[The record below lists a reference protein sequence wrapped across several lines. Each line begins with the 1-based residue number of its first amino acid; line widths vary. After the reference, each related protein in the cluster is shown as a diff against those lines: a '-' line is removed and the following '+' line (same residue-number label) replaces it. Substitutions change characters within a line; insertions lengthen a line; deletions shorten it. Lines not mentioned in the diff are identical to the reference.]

1 MHLSL
6 AASSILS
13 TLASAVLAAPANF
26 QDPVP
31 FESIAAEDTPSLI
44 KRNVGGVR
52 LCTGSAWTGWCQY
65 VIWPLNECI
74 SLNDFAGH
82 TLSFRPDEDTQC
94 FLMHQD
100 LKAKIHARVRC
111 DANREYADVRHE
123 SLGLGHLEVLSFVA
137 NMSSYQCFTPIDS

>member
-1 MHLSL
+1 MHFSL

-13 TLASAVLAAPANF
+13 TLASTVLAAPASF
-26 QDPVP
+26 QAPAP
-31 FESIAAEDTPSLI
+31 FKFIAAEESSNLA
-44 KRNVGGVR
+44 KRNIGGVR

-82 TLSFRPDEDTQC
+82 TLSFRPDEGTQC
-94 FLMHQD
+94 FLMQG
-100 LKAKIHARVRC
+100 RC
-111 DANREYADVRHE
+111 DANNEYADVRYE

-137 NMSSYQCFTPIDS
+137 NMSSYQCFEPIDS

>member
-13 TLASAVLAAPANF
+13 TLASAVLAAPASF
-26 QDPVP
+26 QAPAP
-31 FESIAAEDTPSLI
+31 FEFIAAEDTPSLA

-74 SLNDFAGH
+74 SLND
-82 TLSFRPDEDTQC
+82 L
-94 FLMHQD
+94 QD
-100 LKAKIHARVRC
+100 LKAKIYDRGRC
-111 DANREYADVRHE
+111 DANREYADVRYE

-137 NMSSYQCFTPIDS
+137 NMSSYQCFEPVQSRN